1 MLPLRD
7 DVPTRS
13 TPYLIL
19 GIIGLNLAV
28 FLYQVW
34 LSPQRE
40 EMLIY
45 DLGVVPAWLTGLAA
59 HGPPP
64 DFLPRPLT
72 LVTSM
77 FLHADFL
84 HLGGNMLYLWIFGNN
99 VEDALGPAR
108 YALFYLAG
116 GVLAG
121 LAHVLTS
128 PGSPVPTI
136 GASGAVAANLG
147 AYFLLYPRAKVSV
160 LLWFF
165 LFVQVVRVPAVVLL
179 GLWLAMQL
187 LGLGGT
193 GVANVAW
200 AAHIGGFVAG
210 LVLVRLLLP
219 RPTALF

>member
-1 MLPLRD
+1 LLPLRD
-7 DVPTRS
+7 DIPTYR
-13 TPYLIL
+13 TPYLTM

-28 FLYQVW
+28 FLYQAW

-45 DLGVVPAWLTGLAA
+45 DLGLIPAWLTGLAPHA
-59 HGPPP
+59 PPP

-77 FLHADFL
+77 FLHADIL

-99 VEDALGPAR
+99 VEDALGPWR
-108 YALFYLAG
+108 YALFYLLG

-121 LAHVLTS
+121 LAHVAAA

-147 AYFLLYPRAKVSV
+147 AYFLLHPRAKVSV
-160 LLWFF
+160 LLWLFV
-165 LFVQVVRVPAVVLL
+165 FVQVVRVPAVVLL
-179 GLWLAMQL
+179 GLWFFLQV
-187 LGLGGT
+187 LGLGGA

-200 AAHIGGFVAG
+200 TAHVGGFVAG
-210 LVLVRLLLP
+210 LALVRLFLP
-219 RPTALF
+219 RPRSLF